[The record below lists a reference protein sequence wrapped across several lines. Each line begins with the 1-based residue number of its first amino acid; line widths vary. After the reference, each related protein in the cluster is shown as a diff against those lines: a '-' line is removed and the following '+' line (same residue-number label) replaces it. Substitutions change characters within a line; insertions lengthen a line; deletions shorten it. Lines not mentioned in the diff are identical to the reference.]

1 MYFEL
6 FIITIFSF
14 VFTFLFRKYAIKN
27 NVLDVPN
34 NRSSHSQPTPRG
46 GGMAIVICFLGF
58 LVFWYFKGNIELKVF
73 LSISIAGAI
82 IAFVGF
88 LDDHKGLSAKVRIIF
103 HFLAAILIVSSIG
116 ENSNIKIFSHEFDM
130 DWISK
135 VIAVFFLVWA
145 LNMFNFMDGIDGLA
159 ASQAVFSSFIMGVVL
174 IIFYKNEE
182 IAFISLAISG
192 CSLGFLLWN
201 FPPAKIFMGD
211 AGSGFLGIMLGT
223 LILLSMKIDQLLF
236 WSWAVVSGV
245 FVVDST
251 VTILRRALSGA
262 KIYEAH
268 RSHAYQ
274 YASRKYKSHI
284 IVTFSVL
291 AINLLW
297 LAPISYA
304 IITGYVDGFL
314 GLVIAYVP
322 LMFLV
327 IIFQAGKT
335 EKTI

>member
-6 FIITIFSF
+6 FIITVFSF
-14 VFTFLFRKYAIKN
+14 IFTFLFRRYAIKN
-27 NVLDVPN
+27 NVLDIPN

-58 LVFWYFKGNIELKVF
+58 LIFWYFKGNIQLKLF

-103 HFLAAILIVSSIG
+103 HFLAAILIVFSIG

-130 DWISK
+130 GWISK
-135 VIAVFFLVWA
+135 AIAVFFLVWA

-159 ASQAVFSSFIMGVVL
+159 ASEAVFSSFIMGVIL
-174 IIFYKNEE
+174 AIFYRNEE
-182 IAFISLAISG
+182 IAFISLAISA

-223 LILLSMKIDQLLF
+223 LILLSLKIDQLLF

-251 VTILRRALSGA
+251 VTLLRRALNGA

-274 YASRKYKSHI
+274 YTAQKYNSHM
-284 IVTFSVL
+284 IVTSSVVI
-291 AINLLW
+291 INLFW
-297 LAPISYA
+297 LTPISYA
-304 IITGYVDGFL
+304 IITGYIDGFF
-314 GLVIAYVP
+314 GLIIAYVP
-322 LMFLV
+322 L
-327 IIFQAGKT
+327 IILAIVFKAGKS
-335 EKTI
+335 EENN